1 MSTTDSAAD
10 KRALLARLLAERA
23 RAPRRH
29 PASFGQRRLWF
40 LDRLTG
46 ADPVY
51 NIPAAF
57 QVCGPLDV
65 DALRTA
71 LAAIVARHGALR
83 TTFAESGGEPVQVVH
98 PTGVPDL
105 SVVDLTGL
113 PAADRD
119 AEATRLVWEQAR
131 QPFDLATGPLLRV
144 VVVRTDTDRHHLS
157 LCLHHIVSDAW
168 SLSVLFRELDTA
180 YAAALAGEPA
190 QLPELPTQYADFA
203 VWQRE
208 RLAGDTLRGQLDHW
222 LAHLRGAPALLSL
235 PTDRP
240 RPTSRS
246 QRGAA
251 HYLTLPVEVT
261 RRVEEFSREAGV
273 TLFMTLLAGFQAVL
287 SRHSGQD
294 DIVVGTPVA
303 GRDHPDLEG
312 LIGFFVNTVALR
324 VSTAG
329 SPSLRELVDRVREVA
344 LAGLGNAE
352 LPFEKLVEEL
362 QPDRSL
368 SHAPVFQAQLVLQNA
383 PYDGFRLTGC
393 TVTTLEVDSGSAK
406 FDLTLVGER
415 IADGALRLAFEYDT
429 ALFDVATVDRL
440 GRHLCTLLA
449 AAVADPD
456 RSLDRIP
463 LLGGAELRQVLVDW
477 NATYRPLP
485 RVSSVLE
492 LLPTGPSAPGAPPAV
507 TGPDGRLDRAE
518 LHRRA
523 GRIAGRLRAA
533 GVGPDTPVAI
543 CLDREVGMVAAVLG
557 VWRAGAGYLPLD
569 PALPADRLR
578 FMLADSGTRVVLT
591 SRAVADRLTGV
602 LDGVPTV
609 LLLDSDTDSD
619 ANADADTNAD
629 ADAVGTAEKATGTG
643 TDAGMDQPGPAVV
656 PHPDALAYLLY
667 TSGSTGRP
675 KGVAVPHRAVLNL
688 LTSFRADLDLGPG
701 DLLAAVTTWSFDISV
716 VELLLPLM
724 CDVPLLVVGA
734 DETADGPALRR
745 RLAESGATVLQATPA
760 TWRLLLAAG
769 GVPPS
774 VRLRLTGGEALPRD
788 LADALLADGAS
799 LWNCYGPTET
809 TVYSSAG
816 PVPPAPAAVT
826 IGGPIANTRLHLLDG
841 ALQPVPVGVVGEL
854 YVGGTGVA
862 RGYHGRPGL
871 TADRFVPDPF
881 ADRPGARLYATGDLA
896 RRRPDGTVEYLGRAD
911 HQVKVRGFRIEPGEI
926 ETLLRARDEVAD
938 AVVTAWT
945 GGDGDV
951 RLVAYAV
958 PAAGTD
964 PDTLWDR
971 VRPALARRLP
981 EYMVPAT
988 LVPLAALPLT
998 DSGKVD
1004 RKALPAPRWTNS
1016 AAVPVAPRDPVERLV
1031 AEIWQEV
1038 LRVDT
1043 VGVHDDFFRLGG
1055 HSLLGVR
1062 ALGRIGAAVEMEVPI
1077 PLLFAAPTVA
1087 AMADALRAAEPAPG
1101 HVDAVAAFRQEM
1113 AGLSDEELRALVEGR
1128 E

>member
-1 MSTTDSAAD
+1 MSTADAADAGAAGAAAGD

-51 NIPAAF
+51 NIPVAF
-57 QVCGPLDV
+57 RVRGPLDV

-71 LAAIVARHGALR
+71 LATIVARHGALR

-105 SVVDLTGL
+105 AVVDLTGL

-131 QPFDLATGPLLRV
+131 TPFDLTAGPLLRV

-168 SLSVLFRELDTA
+168 SLGVLFRELDTA

-190 QLPELPTQYADFA
+190 RLPELPTQYADFA
-203 VWQRE
+203 VWQRD

-251 HYLTLPVEVT
+251 HYLTLPAEVT
-261 RRVEEFSREAGV
+261 SRVEEFGRTAGV

-329 SPSLRELVDRVREVA
+329 SPSLRELVGRVREVA
-344 LAGLGNAE
+344 LTGLGNAE

-368 SHAPVFQAQLVLQNA
+368 AHAPVFQAQLVLQNA

-393 TVTTLEVDSGSAK
+393 TASTLEVDSGSAK

-415 IADGALRLAFEYDT
+415 TGDGALRLAFEYDT

-456 RSLDRIP
+456 RPLDRIP
-463 LLGGAELRQVLVDW
+463 LLGGAELRQALVEW
-477 NATYRPLP
+477 NATDRPLP
-485 RVSSVLE
+485 EVSSVLD
-492 LLPTGPSAPGAPPAV
+492 LLPTGPAAPGSPPAV
-507 TGPDGRLDRAE
+507 TGPDGQLDRPD
-518 LHRRA
+518 LHRWA
-523 GRIAGRLRAA
+523 GRIARRLRAA
-533 GVGPDTPVAI
+533 GVGPDTPVGI
-543 CLDREVGMVAAVLG
+543 CLDRGVGMVAAVLG

-569 PALPADRLR
+569 PALPAERLR
-578 FMLADSGTRVVLT
+578 FMLADSGARVVLT
-591 SRAVADRLTGV
+591 SRAVADRLAGV
-602 LDGVPTV
+602 LDAAPTV
-609 LLLDSDTDSD
+609 LLLDDTG
-619 ANADADTNAD
+619 AH
-629 ADAVGTAEKATGTG
+629 TGTSGTVDDAAG
-643 TDAGMDQPGPAVV
+643 TDEPDPAA

-701 DLLAAVTTWSFDISV
+701 DLLAAVTTLSFDISV
-716 VELLLPLM
+716 VELVLPLM

-745 RLAESGATVLQATPA
+745 RLAESGTTVLQATPA

-769 GVPPS
+769 GVPPT

-816 PVPPAPAAVT
+816 PVPPAPAVVT
-826 IGGPIANTRLHLLDG
+826 IGRPIANTRLHLLDE
-841 ALQPVPVGVVGEL
+841 AFQPVPVGVVGEL

-964 PDTLWDR
+964 PDSLWER
-971 VRPALARRLP
+971 VRPALACRLP

-1004 RKALPAPRWTNS
+1004 RKALPAPRWTDS

-1031 AEIWQEV
+1031 AEIWQDV
-1038 LRVDT
+1038 LRVDA

-1087 AMADALRAAEPAPG
+1087 AMADALRAAEPTPG

-1113 AGLSDEELRALVEGR
+1113 AGLSDEELRALVEGPS
-1128 E
+1128 

>member
-1 MSTTDSAAD
+1 MSTADSAAGAAGD

-51 NIPAAF
+51 NIPVAF
-57 QVCGPLDV
+57 RVCGPLDV

-105 SVVDLTGL
+105 TVVDLTGL

-119 AEATRLVWEQAR
+119 AEATRLMWEQAR
-131 QPFDLATGPLLRV
+131 TPFDLTAGPLLRV

-157 LCLHHIVSDAW
+157 FCLHHIVSDGW

-190 QLPELPTQYADFA
+190 RLPALPTQYADFA
-203 VWQRE
+203 VWQRD

-222 LAHLRGAPALLSL
+222 LTHLRGAPALLSL

-240 RPTSRS
+240 RPTTRS

-251 HYLTLPVEVT
+251 HYLTLPAAVT
-261 RRVEEFSREAGV
+261 SRVEEFSRTAGV
-273 TLFMTLLAGFQAVL
+273 TLFMTLLAGFQAIL

-329 SPSLRELVDRVREVA
+329 SPSLRELVGRVREVA
-344 LAGLGNAE
+344 LTGLGNAE

-368 SHAPVFQAQLVLQNA
+368 AHAPVFQAQLVLQNA

-393 TVTTLEVDSGSAK
+393 TATTLEVDSGSAK

-415 IADGALRLAFEYDT
+415 TGDGALRLAFEYDT

-440 GRHLCTLLA
+440 GRHLCALLA

-456 RSLDRIP
+456 RPLDRIP
-463 LLGGAELRQVLVDW
+463 LLDGAELRQALVEW
-477 NATYRPLP
+477 NATDRPLP
-485 RVSSVLE
+485 EVSSVLE
-492 LLPTGPSAPGAPPAV
+492 LLPTGPASPGSPPAV
-507 TGPDGRLDRAE
+507 TGPDGQLDRAE

-523 GRIAGRLRAA
+523 TRIAGRLRAA
-533 GVGPDTPVAI
+533 GVGPDTPVGI
-543 CLDREVGMVAAVLG
+543 CLDRGVGMVASVLG

-569 PALPADRLR
+569 PTLPADRLR
-578 FMLADSGTRVVLT
+578 FMLADAGTRVVLT
-591 SRAVADRLTGV
+591 SRAVADRLAGV
-602 LDGVPTV
+602 LADTPTV
-609 LLLDSDTDSD
+609 LLLDDTEAGTGETVGTDSGG
-619 ANADADTNAD
+619 AD
-629 ADAVGTAEKATGTG
+629 
-643 TDAGMDQPGPAVV
+643 GPTVV

-701 DLLAAVTTWSFDISV
+701 DLLAAVTTLSFDISV
-716 VELLLPLM
+716 VELILPLM

-745 RLAESGATVLQATPA
+745 RLAESGTTVLQATPA

-809 TVYSSAG
+809 TVYSSAA

-826 IGGPIANTRLHLLDG
+826 IGGPIANTRLHLLDE
-841 ALQPVPVGVVGEL
+841 AFQPVPVGVVGEL

-981 EYMVPAT
+981 EYMVPAA
-988 LVPLAALPLT
+988 LVLLAALPLT

-1004 RKALPAPRWTNS
+1004 RKALPAPRWTDPT
-1016 AAVPVAPRDPVERLV
+1016 AAPVAPRDPVERLV
-1031 AEIWQEV
+1031 AEIWQDV

-1113 AGLSDEELRALVEGR
+1113 AGLSDEELRALLEGTG
-1128 E
+1128 

>member
-1 MSTTDSAAD
+1 MSTADSAAAAGD
-10 KRALLARLLAERA
+10 KRARLARLLAERA

-51 NIPAAF
+51 NIPVAF
-57 QVCGPLDV
+57 RVHGPLDV

-105 SVVDLTGL
+105 TVVDLTGL
-113 PAADRD
+113 PAPQRD

-144 VVVRTDTDRHHLS
+144 VVVRTDVDRHHLS
-157 LCLHHIVSDAW
+157 FCLHHIVSDAW
-168 SLSVLFRELDTA
+168 SLGVLFRELDTG
-180 YAAALAGEPA
+180 YAAALAGA
-190 QLPELPTQYADFA
+190 AARLPELPTQYADFA

-240 RPTSRS
+240 RPTTRS

-251 HYLTLPVEVT
+251 HYLTLSATVT
-261 RRVEEFSREAGV
+261 RRVEEFSQAAGA
-273 TLFMTLLAGFQAVL
+273 TLFMTLLAGYQAVL

-329 SPSLRELVDRVREVA
+329 SPSLRELVGRVREVT
-344 LAGLGNAE
+344 LNGLGNAE

-368 SHAPVFQAQLVLQNA
+368 AHAPVFQAQLVLQNA
-383 PYDGFRLTGC
+383 PYDGFRLSGC
-393 TVTTLEVDSGSAK
+393 TTTSLEVDSGSAK

-415 IADGALRLAFEYDT
+415 TADGALRLAFEYDT
-429 ALFDVATVDRL
+429 ALFDVATVERF

-456 RSLDRIP
+456 RPLDRIP
-463 LLGGAELRQVLVDW
+463 LLAGAELRQVVVEW
-477 NATYRPLP
+477 NATDRPLP
-485 RVSSVLE
+485 EVSSVLD
-492 LLPTGPSAPGAPPAV
+492 LLPTGPGAPGSAPAV

-523 GRIAGRLRAA
+523 GRIAGRLLAA
-533 GVGPDTPVAI
+533 GVGPDTPVGI
-543 CLDREVGMVAAVLG
+543 CLDRGVAMVAAVLG

-569 PALPADRLR
+569 PALPAERLR
-578 FMLADSGTRVVLT
+578 LMLADSGTRVVLT
-591 SRAVADRLTGV
+591 SRAVADRLAGV
-602 LDGVPTV
+602 LADAPTV
-609 LLLDSDTDSD
+609 LLLD
-619 ANADADTNAD
+619 ADAGTS
-629 ADAVGTAEKATGTG
+629 AVDGAAGGDGG
-643 TDAGMDQPGPAVV
+643 TDRTGSDEPGPVVV

-701 DLLAAVTTWSFDISV
+701 DLLAAVTTLSFDISV

-724 CDVPLLVVGA
+724 CDVPLVVVGA

-745 RLAESGATVLQATPA
+745 RLVESGTTVLQATPA

-826 IGGPIANTRLHLLDG
+826 IGGPIANTRLHLLDE
-841 ALQPVPVGVVGEL
+841 AFQPVPVGVVGEL

-896 RRRPDGTVEYLGRAD
+896 RRRPDGQVEYLGRAD

-926 ETLLRARDEVAD
+926 ETLLRAQAEVAD

-964 PDTLWDR
+964 PDALWER

-981 EYMVPAT
+981 EYMVPAA
-988 LVPLAALPLT
+988 LVPLTALPLN
-998 DSGKVD
+998 DNGKVD
-1004 RKALPAPRWTNS
+1004 RKALPAPRWTDPT
-1016 AAVPVAPRDPVERLV
+1016 AVPVAPRDPVEHLV
-1031 AEIWQEV
+1031 AGIWQEV
-1038 LRVDT
+1038 LRVDA

-1062 ALGRIGAAVEMEVPI
+1062 ALGRIGAAVDMEVPI

-1087 AMADALRAAEPAPG
+1087 AMADALRAAEPSPG

-1113 AGLSDEELRALVEGR
+1113 AGLSDEELRALVEGP